1 MIWHGKTEYQLKT
14 FIKMYE
20 STINTGGSTFKVT
33 HKTEYIKGR
42 PFYNVVNN
50 WMFTTSEFTPESL
63 CDYINNLCTAA
74 ECTVVPT
81 LTRNELYNICK
92 PNF

>member
-1 MIWHGKTEYQLKT
+1 MLLFQ
-14 FIKMYE
+14 
-20 STINTGGSTFKVT
+20 STINIGGSDFKVNHT
-33 HKTEYIKGR
+33 TQYVHGE

-50 WMFTTSEFTPESL
+50 WMFTTSELTPESL
-63 CDYINNLCTAA
+63 CDYVNRLCPTA